1 MNRGLP
7 VFEPASGLDPWC
19 CPKGS
24 WALEKG
30 LNKNVDDARTATE
43 VLWRHQARSNE
54 ENIRLPVTDG
64 NDLVA
69 KIADILSGEFNVNK

>member
-1 MNRGLP
+1 MRTSTTRGRLP
-7 VFEPASGLDPWC
+7 
-19 CPKGS
+19 
-24 WALEKG
+24 
-30 LNKNVDDARTATE
+30 E

-69 KIADILSGEFNVNK
+69 KIFDILSAEFNVNK